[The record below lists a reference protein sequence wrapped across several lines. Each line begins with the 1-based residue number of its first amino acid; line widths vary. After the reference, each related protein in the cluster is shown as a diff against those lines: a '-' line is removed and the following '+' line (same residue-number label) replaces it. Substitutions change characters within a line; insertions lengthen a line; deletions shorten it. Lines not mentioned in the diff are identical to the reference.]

1 MRRPALAAWTTF
13 VVAFASLSYALRF
26 TGGKPAKDVLYKW
39 STVGANLVQFAVI
52 AAIVYGIAGLG
63 DRRRLFA
70 LRRPTSWKTAIG
82 IGVAIG
88 IGMVVLTELLGPVL
102 HPGREQGITPDTW
115 QPNHAAAYVVNGL
128 VIAAVAPV
136 VEELTFR
143 GLGYSLLARYGSW
156 TAILLVGLA
165 FGAAHG
171 LLQAFPLLA
180 AFGSGLAYLRSRTDS
195 VFPGMLVHGIFNT
208 VALVAAVWGA
218 PQPGSILR
226 ACAGLL
232 SALPQL

>member
-1 MRRPALAAWTTF
+1 M
-13 VVAFASLSYALRF
+13 
-26 TGGKPAKDVLYKW
+26 
-39 STVGANLVQFAVI
+39 I
-52 AAIVYGIAGLG
+52 
-63 DRRRLFA
+63 
-70 LRRPTSWKTAIG
+70 
-82 IGVAIG
+82 
-88 IGMVVLTELLGPVL
+88 VLTELLGPVL

-115 QPNHAAAYVVNGL
+115 QPNHAAAYVANSL
-128 VIAAVAPV
+128 VIAVVAPI

-143 GLGYSLLARYGSW
+143 GLGYSLLARYGKW

-180 AFGSGLAYLRSRTDS
+180 AFGAGLAYLRSRTDS

-226 ACAGLL
+226 ACVGLL